1 MNAQSGKETVM
12 ENDNEFK
19 KDPDIKTVDEILA
32 DIEKSGNIR
41 EP

>member
-19 KDPDIKTVDEILA
+19 KVSVLLQDNETDYEM
-32 DIEKSGNIR
+32 NF
-41 EP
+41 